1 MLLQVF
7 LSEEQD
13 GILFLKDFAFV
24 LLFIDLLVQLINF
37 LLIYF
42 LLLLDLLFKSI
53 VLLVPEGFLFFFF
66 CSEAAEL
73 F

>member
-24 LLFIDLLVQLINF
+24 LLFIDLLVQLIDF

>member
-24 LLFIDLLVQLINF
+24 LLFIDLLVQLIDF

-53 VLLVPEGFLFFFF
+53 VLLVPEGFLLFFF